1 MSRSARLC
9 LQAQDNAPVRRA
21 RYRHRPRALRA
32 PCGGSNFV
40 WWGIKLE
47 STQVLFNS
55 LALKVSLN
63 QAQCAFFCSEA
74 PKKKKK
80 PKYRFGF
87 PVALYFFFEKLNFS
101 YWTSTTV
108 NPNHY
113 VCVLPA
119 AGSQALASIL
129 GGELFLGKSQLVEAT
144 ALDLTGQEVASGD
157 FLVFL
162 KNNGI
167 VLSYSFYFFLLR
179 KRITFFLP
187 GGAKVGSIESFYSNA
202 NWLEREISE
211 MFGVSYLLKKDSRNL
226 LLDYGSSFNPFLK
239 KFPST
244 GHAEVVFNPLLKV
257 TTYVQNSSVEL

>member
-1 MSRSARLC
+1 M
-9 LQAQDNAPVRRA
+9 
-21 RYRHRPRALRA
+21 
-32 PCGGSNFV
+32 
-40 WWGIKLE
+40 
-47 STQVLFNS
+47 FNS

-63 QAQCAFFCSEA
+63 QGQRAPFCSEG

-80 PKYRFGF
+80 LKYYFGF

-113 VCVLPA
+113 VCALP
-119 AGSQALASIL
+119 GSSSRALASIL

-144 ALDLTGQEVASGD
+144 ALDLTGQEVAAGD

-179 KRITFFLP
+179 KRITFFLH
-187 GGAKVGSIESFYSNA
+187 GSEKVSSVEAFYSNA
-202 NWLEREISE
+202 N
-211 MFGVSYLLKKDSRNL
+211 
-226 LLDYGSSFNPFLK
+226 
-239 KFPST
+239 
-244 GHAEVVFNPLLKV
+244 
-257 TTYVQNSSVEL
+257 

>member
-1 MSRSARLC
+1 
-9 LQAQDNAPVRRA
+9 
-21 RYRHRPRALRA
+21 
-32 PCGGSNFV
+32 
-40 WWGIKLE
+40 
-47 STQVLFNS
+47 VLFNP
-55 LALKVSLN
+55 LALKVSP
-63 QAQCAFFCSEA
+63 QQPQRAFFCSDGA
-74 PKKKKK
+74 KKKKK

-87 PVALYFFFEKLNFS
+87 PMALYFFFEKLNFS

-108 NPNHY
+108 SPNHY

-119 AGSQALASIL
+119 SASQALASVL

-144 ALDLTGQEVASGD
+144 AFDLTGQEVAAGD

-167 VLSYSFYFFLLR
+167 VLSYSFYFFLLK
-179 KRITFFLP
+179 KRITFFLH
-187 GGAKVGSIESFYSNA
+187 GGEQVCSVESFYSNA

-239 KFPST
+239 KFPAT
-244 GHAEVVFNPLLKV
+244 GHAEVVFNSFLK
-257 TTYVQNSSVEL
+257 TTAYVQNASVEL